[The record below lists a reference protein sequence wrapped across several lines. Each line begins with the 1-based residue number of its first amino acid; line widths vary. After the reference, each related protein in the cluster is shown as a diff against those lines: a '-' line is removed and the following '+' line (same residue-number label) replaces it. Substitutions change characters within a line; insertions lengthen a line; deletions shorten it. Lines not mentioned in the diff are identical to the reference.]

1 LLRSAARPRAGPVPF
16 PHSKSP
22 IRTQCLFT
30 VLLRDNASDDSW
42 RFLYRK
48 AKLFMYCDDSLV
60 YRIIPQLL
68 PLSRYGQEL
77 SACSV
82 GWWLMAGAGLF

>member
-77 SACSV
+77 YR
-82 GWWLMAGAGLF
+82 L